1 LRPLWK
7 LPIHA
12 TFDHA
17 LISDEPGPL
26 RQVRVQ
32 SVRALDD
39 RLVLVVAYSNPGDT
53 AAKLVQIELSLKR
66 GQG

>member
-1 LRPLWK
+1 
-7 LPIHA
+7 
-12 TFDHA
+12 

-39 RLVLVVAYSNPGDT
+39 RLVLVVAYSNPGDMR
-53 AAKLVQIELSLKR
+53 AKLVQIELSLKR
-66 GQG
+66 GEDEG